1 MRRCAAG
8 LAAVAAVVML
18 GASPA
23 RGETRAEV
31 RALAER
37 AAHSDAA
44 LERLR
49 RVREVDGVPVDF
61 RVALNARNADLE
73 RRLDELSASLV
84 SGVARRDAAKAT
96 ADARDILAER
106 RFRGSDVPRPFR
118 GVLEWL
124 GEELRPVGR
133 AFEWL
138 GERLPGGLLTLWTI
152 VAVAVILLAAV
163 AAGRVARRRGN
174 LLVEHARTA
183 RFARRADPDALER
196 AADDAERAGELERAL
211 RLRFRAGLIRLARR
225 GAIPAR
231 ESITSGEIRRL
242 LALPEFDRLSRT
254 FDEVVYGDR
263 AAVAADVGDAKR
275 EWPRVLEQAPAG

>member
-8 LAAVAAVVML
+8 VAALAVVAVL
-18 GASPA
+18 GAAPA

-31 RALAER
+31 RSLAER
-37 AAHSDAA
+37 ASQSEAA

-49 RVREVDGVPVDF
+49 SVREVDGVPVDL
-61 RVALNARNADLE
+61 RTALDARGAELE
-73 RRLDELSASLV
+73 RRLDELSATFG
-84 SGVARRDAAKAT
+84 SGGTRRDAAEAA
-96 ADARDILAER
+96 ADAREILADR
-106 RFRGSDVPRPFR
+106 RFHGSDVPRPFR

-124 GEELRPVGR
+124 GEPLGR
-133 AFEWL
+133 ALDWL
-138 GERLPGGLLTLWTI
+138 GERLPGGLWTLWTI
-152 VAVAVILLAAV
+152 VCATVILFAV
-163 AAGRVARRRGN
+163 LVAGRVARRRGD
-174 LLVEHARTA
+174 LFVAHARST
-183 RFARRADPDALER
+183 RFARGEEPGALER
-196 AADDAERAGELERAL
+196 AADEAERTGELERAL

-275 EWPRVLEQAPAG
+275 EWPRVLDQAPAR

>member
-1 MRRCAAG
+1 VRRIAAG
-8 LAAVAAVVML
+8 LAAVGAVAML
-18 GASPA
+18 GAPPA
-23 RGETRAEV
+23 RAETRAE
-31 RALAER
+31 AQILAER
-37 AAHSDAA
+37 AANSSAA

-49 RVREVDGVPVDF
+49 SVREVDGVPVDF
-61 RVALNARNADLE
+61 RAALDARGAELE

-84 SGVARRDAAKAT
+84 SGVAPPDASKAT

-106 RFRGSDVPRPFR
+106 RFHGSDVPRPFR

-124 GEELRPVGR
+124 GETLGR
-133 AFEWL
+133 GFDWL
-138 GERLPGGLLTLWTI
+138 GGRLPGGLWTLWTI
-152 VAVAVILLAAV
+152 VSAAVILLALLV
-163 AAGRVARRRGN
+163 AGRVARRRGGV
-174 LLVEHARTA
+174 LVERARTA
-183 RFARRADPDALER
+183 RFARKEDPDALER

-231 ESITSGEIRRL
+231 DSITSGEIRRL

-263 AAVAADVGDAKR
+263 AAVADDVGAAKR
-275 EWPRVLEQAPAG
+275 AWPRVLEQAPVR